1 MKKVKRRTNSVT
13 SLMTCTQMGSSSE
26 RFMKLNIPKKVDS
39 NNKDSNSTNE
49 KKTVEDIMK
58 RLKNKK

>member
-1 MKKVKRRTNSVT
+1 
-13 SLMTCTQMGSSSE
+13 MTCTQMGSSSE